1 MIGDTLNI
9 TDGTTMLNLYSLADG
24 YSVDGWRQA
33 IAQYKAGGIFQDSSI
48 ATGRRLA
55 LRRHANAI
63 ETIPIHISG
72 ATPDIAAAALR
83 DLTALLE
90 KAADYWE
97 YDWQNEPVWLEAKD
111 SCETE
116 TRHCLIVTGQ
126 IPDIP
131 DQHSLARTLDAVV
144 YDGLSLIVERQHW
157 TENQPG
163 TGTAVAL
170 SMIQTYDGRTLGNV
184 DSTGTREPT
193 TNNEQVYMSNKHN
206 VAQLTDIY
214 HYDALPAV
222 VWSGNL
228 LDAALPTT
236 LLPVAPG
243 VGDFIIFGIDTT
255 VANSGPFNSLVFDL
269 SQAQVGLTMNWEFWN
284 GGGWTNFA
292 GAFLIQDNTDTVGAM
307 LGDPFDSVGRASVH
321 WEQPNT
327 WDGTGNLLAIYGG
340 AAPNI
345 TGWWIKAIVTA
356 LPGGG
361 PTPPIQQNRD
371 IYTITWGCTKVQ
383 ADVTTGDLVSLADWR
398 FACAS
403 GLGNDFNQ
411 VIEKLVFGLRSY
423 DRGANFQAYLNF
435 GDTQLITGQ
444 TNTILSGATN
454 LDPTDITGRNF
465 VYTPAAAATVDVY
478 RMTLDS
484 IYSDGFYGT
493 FRVFMRMD
501 QNATAGTVDMQLTY
515 QIGGF
520 SQTYAQSDWIV
531 VNNVSDQYIP
541 KDF

>member
-9 TDGTTMLNLYSLADG
+9 TDGTTTLNLYSLADG
-24 YSVDGWRQA
+24 YSVDGWHQA

-184 DSTGTREPT
+184 DSAGTREPT
-193 TNNEQVYMSNKHN
+193 TNADQVYLANKHN
-206 VAQLTDIY
+206 VAQLTDVY
-214 HYDALPAV
+214 HYDALPGLT
-222 VWSGNL
+222 WSGNL

-236 LLPVAPG
+236 LLPAVPL
-243 VGDFIIFGIDTT
+243 VNDFIVFGIDTG

-269 SQAQVGLTMNWEFWN
+269 SQVQANLTMNWEFYD
-284 GGGWTNFA
+284 GVGWTTFV
-292 GAFLIQDNTDTVGAM
+292 GLVFQDNC
-307 LGDPFDSVGRASVH
+307 SSR
-321 WEQPNT
+321 
-327 WDGTGNLLAIYGG
+327 
-340 AAPNI
+340 
-345 TGWWIKAIVTA
+345 
-356 LPGGG
+356 G
-361 PTPPIQQNRD
+361 P
-371 IYTITWGCTKVQ
+371 
-383 ADVTTGDLVSLADWR
+383 
-398 FACAS
+398 
-403 GLGNDFNQ
+403 
-411 VIEKLVFGLRSY
+411 
-423 DRGANFQAYLNF
+423 
-435 GDTQLITGQ
+435 
-444 TNTILSGATN
+444 
-454 LDPTDITGRNF
+454 
-465 VYTPAAAATVDVY
+465 
-478 RMTLDS
+478 
-484 IYSDGFYGT
+484 
-493 FRVFMRMD
+493 
-501 QNATAGTVDMQLTY
+501 
-515 QIGGF
+515 
-520 SQTYAQSDWIV
+520 
-531 VNNVSDQYIP
+531 
-541 KDF
+541 